1 MRKLQ
6 FCNFIL
12 ANERLGRTF
21 VVRMTKDDTA
31 LADRAKRARRIV
43 KNPSLYKVCFGCD
56 SIVAAKVNICPNCHA
71 YRFEIGEDFV
81 VAQAKALS
89 TREQNSVVA
98 EDLM

>member
-1 MRKLQ
+1 MAKE
-6 FCNFIL
+6 N
-12 ANERLGRTF
+12 
-21 VVRMTKDDTA
+21 TA

-43 KNPSLYKVCFGCD
+43 RNPALYKVCVGCD

-71 YRFEIGEDFV
+71 YRFEVDADFV

>member
-1 MRKLQ
+1 
-6 FCNFIL
+6 
-12 ANERLGRTF
+12 
-21 VVRMTKDDTA
+21 MTKDDTA

-43 KNPSLYKVCFGCD
+43 KNPALYKVCMGCD
-56 SIVAAKVNICPNCHA
+56 SIVASKVNICSNFHA
-71 YRFEIGEDFV
+71 YRCEIGEDFV